1 MQNKREKTL
10 LVPILSLIIIV
21 LVFALGF
28 VMGRMG
34 FNVAWDNGEIN
45 YTIKGQLYPEEKEVN
60 FDHFWD
66 VWNRL
71 ESQYVDKDLNEEDMV
86 NGAIKGMVASL
97 GDRATRYYT
106 AEETQEYEFQRSGG
120 LEGIGIELGYLDNKV
135 IIKKVFENTPAEKSG
150 LLYGDIISEVDG
162 EDISFW
168 DIYDVASKIRGEKGT
183 KIKLLILRDKDEQVF
198 EVERDEVF
206 IKSIDWEMLENDLA
220 LITVRRFTENDFA
233 SFALLWDRVI
243 SDVAKENPAGIII
256 DLRGNGGG
264 FLDGATYLAGEF
276 VDKGSVILF
285 VKGREGKLIKH
296 KVERDGKF
304 KELPLV
310 LLVDSETASSSEIF
324 AGALQYYKRATI
336 IGEDTFGKGTAQDVV
351 EPADWGG
358 ASVHITTQKWL
369 FPDKRWINED
379 DPIHPD
385 IEVELD
391 IETFKK
397 GEDPQLAKAVETLLK

>member
-296 KVERDGKF
+296 KVER
-304 KELPLV
+304 
-310 LLVDSETASSSEIF
+310 
-324 AGALQYYKRATI
+324 
-336 IGEDTFGKGTAQDVV
+336 
-351 EPADWGG
+351 
-358 ASVHITTQKWL
+358 
-369 FPDKRWINED
+369 
-379 DPIHPD
+379 
-385 IEVELD
+385 
-391 IETFKK
+391 
-397 GEDPQLAKAVETLLK
+397 